1 MGYNSEYPMQAIAY
15 WKGIIPFNEYDEA
28 LNFYDM
34 LDKDDNSTGDIGKAK
49 FARTL
54 TSPYGAL
61 EYGIGDED
69 YCIVFDYG
77 VLPNGMVA
85 LHSVVNCESGGFIQ
99 NCDYKIVVLDEAEEM
114 ARWMVDSGYDTLA
127 ENDLVND
134 AEGWADTGEKFVKDV
149 ANTVKKIKESV
160 K

>member
-1 MGYNSEYPMQAIAY
+1 MGYNSEYPIQAIAY

-34 LDKDDNSTGDIGKAK
+34 LDKNDNSTGDIGKAK

-77 VLPNGMVA
+77 ILPNGTIA

-99 NCDYKIVVLDEAEEM
+99 NCDYQIVPLNEAEEV
-114 ARWMVDSGYDTLA
+114 ARWMVDSGYDALA

-134 AEGWADTGEKFVKDV
+134 VEGWNNTVEKFVEDVKRCIALRKDSG
-149 ANTVKKIKESV
+149 K
-160 K
+160 